1 VCSSVAAVEA
11 LLQLQQLQQ
20 SYICRVGNSHC
31 LKRQEENILKHS
43 RATRS
48 IYERVCMLPSASDA
62 ARTHTERKAVD
73 TGVRTYDLE
82 IVIVK
87 ICTGTNPRKASG
99 IDPY

>member
-1 VCSSVAAVEA
+1 
-11 LLQLQQLQQ
+11 
-20 SYICRVGNSHC
+20 
-31 LKRQEENILKHS
+31 
-43 RATRS
+43 
-48 IYERVCMLPSASDA
+48 MLPSASHA